1 MDRVWDSLASQVA
14 FGDVGAE
21 GATVEERLAK
31 AAKLKALREE
41 RDKTE
46 ARCRKERQFARKNE
60 LFRQIRALE
69 KQVEELEKGGIDK

>member
-1 MDRVWDSLASQVA
+1 MDKAWDSLASQVA

-31 AAKLKALREE
+31 ATKLKALREE

-60 LFRQIRALE
+60 LFRQMRELE
-69 KQVEELEKGGIDK
+69 KQIEKLEKGGIDK

>member
-46 ARCRKERQFARKNE
+46 ARCRKERQFARKK
-60 LFRQIRALE
+60 RAVPPDTGARE
-69 KQVEELEKGGIDK
+69 AGRGTGEGWD

>member
-46 ARCRKERQFARKNE
+46 ARCRKEHQFARKNE

>member
-1 MDRVWDSLASQVA
+1 MDKVWDSLASQVA
-14 FGDVGAE
+14 FGDMGAE

-31 AAKLKALREE
+31 ATKLKAPREE

-69 KQVEELEKGGIDK
+69 RQIEELEKGGIDK

>member
-41 RDKTE
+41 HDKTE